1 MSDIVDFKGVT
12 CEEAK
17 ERLVSMGEGAFRATQ
32 IRSWIFER
40 GVDDFSEMTNLGKA
54 LREKLKETTKVTALT
69 VAEESKSTD
78 GTLKILFRLEDGHT
92 IESVYIPD
100 GKRAT
105 LCVSTQ
111 VGCKLDCQ
119 FCLTGKNGFARNLTA
134 AEIVDQLVQTK
145 KLVPEN
151 RISNLVLMGMGEPL
165 DNYEAVI
172 QAVRVMTEPNAQL
185 IGLRKITLSTAGV
198 LPGIKKLAVDFPN
211 IKLAVSLNATTDA
224 VRDKLMPINK
234 KHPIAELMK
243 TLKRWPLP
251 EGKRLT
257 FEYVMLGG
265 VNDSDEDAKRLHL
278 LTAKIPSKINLI
290 PYNPCPGSDFA
301 KPSAERVESFRKTL
315 VGHRRIAIIRNS
327 RGADILAACGQL
339 RESRG

>member
-1 MSDIVDFKGVT
+1 MNDITDFKAT
-12 CEEAK
+12 TSEEAS
-17 ERLVSMGEGAFRATQ
+17 ECLTSMGEGAFRATQ

-40 GVDDFSEMTNLGKA
+40 GVDDFDQMTNLGKS
-54 LREKLKETTKVTALT
+54 LRAQLKEKAKVTTLS
-69 VAEESKSTD
+69 VAEESKSID
-78 GTLKILFRLEDGHT
+78 GTLKLLFRLEDGHT

-119 FCLTGKNGFARNLTA
+119 FCLTGKSGFKRNLSA
-134 AEIVDQLVQTK
+134 AEIVDQFIQTR

-151 RISNLVLMGMGEPL
+151 RISNIVLMGMGEPL
-165 DNYEAVI
+165 DNYDAVI
-172 QAVRVMTEPNAQL
+172 QAILVLTEPAAKL
-185 IGLRKITLSTAGV
+185 IGLRRITLSTAGV
-198 LPGIKKLAVDFPN
+198 TPGIKKLAADIPN
-211 IKLAVSLNATTDA
+211 IKLAISLNATTDT
-224 VRDKLMPINK
+224 VRDKIMPINRK
-234 KHPIAELMK
+234 YPIGGLMR
-243 TLKRWPLP
+243 TLTAWPLP
-251 EGKRLT
+251 QGKLIT

-301 KPSAERVESFRKTL
+301 KPSEERVESFRKIL
-315 VGHRRIAIIRNS
+315 VGYRRIAIVRNS